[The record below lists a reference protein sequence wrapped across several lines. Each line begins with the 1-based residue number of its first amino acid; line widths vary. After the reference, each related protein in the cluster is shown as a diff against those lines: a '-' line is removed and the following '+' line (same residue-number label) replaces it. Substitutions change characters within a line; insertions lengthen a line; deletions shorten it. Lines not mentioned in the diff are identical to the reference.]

1 MTLEDG
7 TRIFVRPVR
16 PEDESLYKRFFPRV
30 SKDDMRLRFFGP
42 VKDTG
47 HAFIARLTQIDY
59 GRAMALLAIDEVY
72 GELMGVVRLHCDP
85 DHQTGEYAILLRSD
99 LKGRGLGWSLMEIII
114 DYARKDGLKRI
125 RGDVLRENTVMLN
138 MCKKLGFDIQ
148 DDGGDRNVKIVSLD
162 LT

>member
-16 PEDESLYKRFFPRV
+16 PEDESLYERFFPRV

>member
-1 MTLEDG
+1 
-7 TRIFVRPVR
+7 
-16 PEDESLYKRFFPRV
+16 
-30 SKDDMRLRFFGP
+30 
-42 VKDTG
+42 
-47 HAFIARLTQIDY
+47 
-59 GRAMALLAIDEVY
+59 
-72 GELMGVVRLHCDP
+72 VRLHCDP